1 MTNIGNYVI
10 MIVEINYAMNMFLY
24 IYNNLPPEIFGYI
37 IKVKVRINQLIML
50 SFMKYLKSK
59 KERLCTTLSLHG
71 HCLILKEISTEFF
84 NWKSQDYKLNNN
96 RTYTPNFKDLRAQ
109 DSDIQHNH
117 LQNNVYLI
125 N

>member
-1 MTNIGNYVI
+1 MTSIGNYVI

-24 IYNNLPPEIFGYI
+24 IYNNLPPDLFGYI
-37 IKVKVRINQLIML
+37 IKVKVRINQLML

-59 KERLCTTLSLHG
+59 KERLCMTLSLHG

-84 NWKSQDYKLNNN
+84 NLKSQDYKLNNK
-96 RTYTPNFKDLRAQ
+96 TCTPNFKDLRAQ

-117 LQNNVYLI
+117 LQNNIYLI

>member
-1 MTNIGNYVI
+1 MTSIGNYVI

-24 IYNNLPPEIFGYI
+24 IYNNLPPDLFGYT
-37 IKVKVRINQLIML
+37 IKVKVRINQLML

-59 KERLCTTLSLHG
+59 KERLCMTLSLHG

-84 NWKSQDYKLNNN
+84 NLKSQDYKLNNK
-96 RTYTPNFKDLRAQ
+96 TCTPNFKDLRAQ

-117 LQNNVYLI
+117 LQNNIYLI